1 MSVKSKIEQRQDI
14 VEYILKH
21 ADEMSGLSCVKE
33 FVEGHHRLSS
43 ETSDINKLS
52 RRLIKAKEQF
62 IPFEKRVQVCK
73 DSLSHSEKELS
84 KLHRPLGQAA
94 FNAFTDGSI
103 KQGRI
108 LSDRIA
114 IHERVTTLK
123 KDRANRAP
131 QHDTGITQKAKIK
144 AHQLAITGKI
154 KLEES
159 KIGRL
164 ESEIGRQLI
173 QDNLDDS
180 VRCDSILKILDE
192 IAFHRDDIIKSK
204 QEFHKAEV
212 AQKQA
217 INQLCKAIPLNH
229 IESSK
234 TLDDEIKACNKI
246 VLESES
252 SFAEATRL
260 LTDGLHNVNQEILPE
275 SLLVLLNKLKD
286 NPKDASQYFR
296 EAGEELQEATKD
308 LQRGSSGIGR
318 SVKYWW
324 NGLSIHAKYIS
335 IGVFGFLLLIAVFS
349 EDGSEGIQS
358 DKNVVLN
365 PVVLTLR
372 EVDEEFKIAASQ
384 KGQMSISGAEIMIDN
399 RNNDKWSWE
408 RLQKNVDFP
417 SHIIFVEIKDEFEDW
432 KKGRI
437 AAGDRYK

>member
-1 MSVKSKIEQRQDI
+1 
-14 VEYILKH
+14 
-21 ADEMSGLSCVKE
+21 
-33 FVEGHHRLSS
+33 
-43 ETSDINKLS
+43 
-52 RRLIKAKEQF
+52 
-62 IPFEKRVQVCK
+62 
-73 DSLSHSEKELS
+73 
-84 KLHRPLGQAA
+84 
-94 FNAFTDGSI
+94 
-103 KQGRI
+103 
-108 LSDRIA
+108 
-114 IHERVTTLK
+114 
-123 KDRANRAP
+123 
-131 QHDTGITQKAKIK
+131 
-144 AHQLAITGKI
+144 
-154 KLEES
+154 
-159 KIGRL
+159 
-164 ESEIGRQLI
+164 
-173 QDNLDDS
+173 
-180 VRCDSILKILDE
+180 
-192 IAFHRDDIIKSK
+192 
-204 QEFHKAEV
+204 
-212 AQKQA
+212 
-217 INQLCKAIPLNH
+217 
-229 IESSK
+229 
-234 TLDDEIKACNKI
+234 
-246 VLESES
+246 
-252 SFAEATRL
+252 
-260 LTDGLHNVNQEILPE
+260 
-275 SLLVLLNKLKD
+275 LVLLNKLKD